1 MAIKTWSIINLLSGW
16 SLLKVL
22 IKAKTLRV
30 IIYLMSGQIIDTE
43 FFENISLVECVSS
56 KAAAL
61 EDINPVTDLLLSYS
75 SRKY

>member
-1 MAIKTWSIINLLSGW
+1 VAIKTWSIINLLSGW

-30 IIYLMSGQIIDTE
+30 IIYLMSDQIIDTE

-61 EDINPVTDLLLSYS
+61 EDINPVTDLPLSYS

>member
-1 MAIKTWSIINLLSGW
+1 MVIKTWSIVNLLSGW

-22 IKAKTLRV
+22 IKAKTLGV
-30 IIYLMSGQIIDTE
+30 IIYLLSGQKIDTDV
-43 FFENISLVECVSS
+43 FENISLLECVSS

-61 EDINPVTDLLLSYS
+61 EDINPVTDLPLSYS

>member
-30 IIYLMSGQIIDTE
+30 IIYLMSDQIIDTE

-61 EDINPVTDLLLSYS
+61 EDINPVTDLPLSYS